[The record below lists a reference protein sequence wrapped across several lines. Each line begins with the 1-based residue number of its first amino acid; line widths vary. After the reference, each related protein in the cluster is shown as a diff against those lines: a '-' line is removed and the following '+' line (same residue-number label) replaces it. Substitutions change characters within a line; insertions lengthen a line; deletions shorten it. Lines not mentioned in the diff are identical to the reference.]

1 MVKIGKD
8 TVIIAWYTTHTHA
21 HDHARVRVYYI
32 LSIYYNIYII
42 YIR

>member
-1 MVKIGKD
+1 MVDIGKG
-8 TVIIAWYTTHTHA
+8 TVIIAH
-21 HDHARVRVYYI
+21 HARTRTRSRARTRILYI